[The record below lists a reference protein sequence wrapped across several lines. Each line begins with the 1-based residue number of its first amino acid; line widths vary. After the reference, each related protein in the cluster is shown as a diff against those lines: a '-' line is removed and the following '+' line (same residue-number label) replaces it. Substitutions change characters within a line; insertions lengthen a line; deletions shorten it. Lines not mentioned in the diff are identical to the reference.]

1 MKGIELIASEN
12 FVSDQVMQ
20 AMGSCLTNKYAE
32 GYPGKRYYGG
42 CEVVDQSET
51 IAIERLK
58 KLFNAEWANVQPH
71 SGAQANAAVFFAVL
85 NPGDT
90 FLGLN
95 LSHGGHLSHGSPVN
109 SSGVLYHATEYNV
122 KEDTGRVDYDQMEE
136 VALREKPKLIV
147 GGGSAY
153 SRDWD
158 YKRMR
163 EIADKVGALL
173 MIDMAHPAGLIAA
186 GLLNNPL
193 EYAHIVI
200 KVNQVGYF
208 SNGAK
213 TARVSYFEKF
223 GSLDGKTYE
232 IVDAEQGD
240 VVATGTL
247 PTAQKEETLSGE
259 LVHTISFD
267 AVTESGSYYIRIP
280 DAGLDASARS
290 PQDVADGLDT
300 DTILSPTFS
309 IENHV
314 YDALFSDMTKYF
326 YYQRQGIDLEETYA
340 GVFARENLH
349 PNDVT
354 VKKWSDRDNPNA
366 ETYDVSGG
374 WYDAGDYGKYV
385 SPAAGTVEDLLL
397 AYELFPDTFNNMD
410 LNIPETDPNNA
421 RYVDAPGMLSELKW
435 ELDMLLKLEHSDKDG
450 SFYVAANYKDDV
462 IYLEDTL
469 RSTDTYQSDD
479 SAKDLRSHLATADA
493 AAIFAHAYLVYREI
507 PAYADFADTC
517 LETALRAWNW
527 VTDPS
532 NPKHMSIGA
541 ANRTYT
547 FTQEEFDRDLFWA
560 AGSLYRAVKT
570 AGGDVSPYEN
580 YLLANCNTDA
590 VQNCFKNI
598 SLSYNHAG
606 ESFLGFF
613 HYLYQNEQ
621 PNAAMTEAFS
631 NFTPWR
637 TNMLQ
642 HNNWGMVF
650 PNWGYWW
657 GSNRNVAQNAM
668 TLLLGSV
675 IMEGQDNIPTA
686 VSEAADHAFDYL
698 LGDNPISFSYVS
710 GYGER
715 SVENIYSKIY
725 SVDAALTPYQ
735 VPKGYVTEG
744 TNNHNN
750 RHLSKFDGKCYMD
763 SDTEYTTNENTIYG
777 NASALFL
784 TAAVIA
790 GHTEPDPEPDTVQGD
805 VNADG
810 TFDLA
815 DVVMLQKWLIRAGT
829 LTDWTA
835 GDWNDDETITV
846 VDLCLMK
853 RALQQA

>member
-1 MKGIELIASEN
+1 
-12 FVSDQVMQ
+12 
-20 AMGSCLTNKYAE
+20 
-32 GYPGKRYYGG
+32 
-42 CEVVDQSET
+42 
-51 IAIERLK
+51 
-58 KLFNAEWANVQPH
+58 
-71 SGAQANAAVFFAVL
+71 
-85 NPGDT
+85 
-90 FLGLN
+90 
-95 LSHGGHLSHGSPVN
+95 
-109 SSGVLYHATEYNV
+109 
-122 KEDTGRVDYDQMEE
+122 
-136 VALREKPKLIV
+136 
-147 GGGSAY
+147 
-153 SRDWD
+153 
-158 YKRMR
+158 
-163 EIADKVGALL
+163 
-173 MIDMAHPAGLIAA
+173 
-186 GLLNNPL
+186 
-193 EYAHIVI
+193 
-200 KVNQVGYF
+200 
-208 SNGAK
+208 
-213 TARVSYFEKF
+213 
-223 GSLDGKTYE
+223 
-232 IVDAEQGD
+232 
-240 VVATGTL
+240 
-247 PTAQKEETLSGE
+247 
-259 LVHTISFD
+259 
-267 AVTESGSYYIRIP
+267 
-280 DAGLDASARS
+280 
-290 PQDVADGLDT
+290 
-300 DTILSPTFS
+300 
-309 IENHV
+309 
-314 YDALFSDMTKYF
+314 
-326 YYQRQGIDLEETYA
+326 
-340 GVFARENLH
+340 
-349 PNDVT
+349 
-354 VKKWSDRDNPNA
+354 
-366 ETYDVSGG
+366 
-374 WYDAGDYGKYV
+374 
-385 SPAAGTVEDLLL
+385 
-397 AYELFPDTFNNMD
+397 
-410 LNIPETDPNNA
+410 
-421 RYVDAPGMLSELKW
+421 MLSELKW

-570 AGGDVSPYEN
+570 VGGDVSPYEN
-580 YLLANCNTDA
+580 YLLANCNTDT

-675 IMEGQDNIPTA
+675 ILEGQDNIPTA

-790 GHTEPDPEPDTVQGD
+790 GHTDPEPDTVQGD

-853 RALQQA
+853 RALNTPKTLERIFLESELLLAHNRWSTD

>member
-1 MKGIELIASEN
+1 M
-12 FVSDQVMQ
+12 
-20 AMGSCLTNKYAE
+20 
-32 GYPGKRYYGG
+32 
-42 CEVVDQSET
+42 
-51 IAIERLK
+51 
-58 KLFNAEWANVQPH
+58 
-71 SGAQANAAVFFAVL
+71 
-85 NPGDT
+85 
-90 FLGLN
+90 
-95 LSHGGHLSHGSPVN
+95 
-109 SSGVLYHATEYNV
+109 
-122 KEDTGRVDYDQMEE
+122 
-136 VALREKPKLIV
+136 
-147 GGGSAY
+147 
-153 SRDWD
+153 
-158 YKRMR
+158 
-163 EIADKVGALL
+163 
-173 MIDMAHPAGLIAA
+173 A
-186 GLLNNPL
+186 GLLSVVLCSSVLTANAWAANVEETPGLQLQTILIDNDGKNWTTESWGGATMTPNTNWTTLNMQDYYEHGMLHFAVKNNGTGTTTFRIGLVSHHHNQTIKIEWSSL
-193 EYAHIVI
+193 EQYGKLNAETNWTAYSLPIKTLVDAYPDSDFRLDNFWYVYVGGVSSDTTLSFQNVKITSTDDERQYPMI

-259 LVHTISFD
+259 MVHTISFD
-267 AVTESGSYYIRIP
+267 AVTEPGSYYIRIP

-580 YLLANCNTDA
+580 YLLANCNTDT

-621 PNAAMTEAFS
+621 PNAAMTAAFS

-675 IMEGQDNIPTA
+675 IMEGQDHIPTA

-744 TNNHNN
+744 TNYHNN

-790 GHTEPDPEPDTVQGD
+790 GHTKPEPDTVQGD

-853 RALQQA
+853 RALNTPKTLERIFLESELLLAHNRWSTD

>member
-1 MKGIELIASEN
+1 MRDGKELKPCLSGRGVTKVFGFGDAKTVAVDHVDFDFHEGEFVSIVGESGSGKTTLSKMLLGLISVTEGEIDFQGKPRDISNGKKKKEYWKGIQAIFQDPFASYNMFKRVDSVLLDCINMRGDKNLPKEEKERLMTEACS
-12 FVSDQVMQ
+12 FVNLKY
-20 AMGSCLTNKYAE
+20 AELTNKYPFE
-32 GYPGKRYYGG
+32 LSGG
-42 CEVVDQSET
+42 QMQRLM
-51 IAIERLK
+51 IARI
-58 KLFNAEWANVQPH
+58 
-71 SGAQANAAVFFAVL
+71 
-85 NPGDT
+85 
-90 FLGLN
+90 FLL
-95 LSHGGHLSHGSPVN
+95 
-109 SSGVLYHATEYNV
+109 
-122 KEDTGRVDYDQMEE
+122 
-136 VALREKPKLIV
+136 KPKILL
-147 GGGSAY
+147 
-153 SRDWD
+153 
-158 YKRMR
+158 
-163 EIADKVGALL
+163 ADEPTS
-173 MIDMAHPAGLIAA
+173 MIDAC
-186 GLLNNPL
+186 
-193 EYAHIVI
+193 
-200 KVNQVGYF
+200 
-208 SNGAK
+208 S
-213 TARVSYFEKF
+213 R
-223 GSLDGKTYE
+223 
-232 IVDAEQGD
+232 
-240 VVATGTL
+240 AT
-247 PTAQKEETLSGE
+247 
-259 LVHTISFD
+259 I
-267 AVTESGSYYIRIP
+267 
-280 DAGLDASARS
+280 
-290 PQDVADGLDT
+290 
-300 DTILSPTFS
+300 
-309 IENHV
+309 
-314 YDALFSDMTKYF
+314 
-326 YYQRQGIDLEETYA
+326 
-340 GVFARENLH
+340 
-349 PNDVT
+349 
-354 VKKWSDRDNPNA
+354 
-366 ETYDVSGG
+366 
-374 WYDAGDYGKYV
+374 
-385 SPAAGTVEDLLL
+385 
-397 AYELFPDTFNNMD
+397 
-410 LNIPETDPNNA
+410 
-421 RYVDAPGMLSELKW
+421 
-435 ELDMLLKLEHSDKDG
+435 LDMLLKLEHSDKDG

-631 NFTPWR
+631 NFNPWR

-675 IMEGQDNIPTA
+675 ILEGQDNIPTA

-744 TNNHNN
+744 TNYHNN

>member
-1 MKGIELIASEN
+1 M
-12 FVSDQVMQ
+12 
-20 AMGSCLTNKYAE
+20 
-32 GYPGKRYYGG
+32 
-42 CEVVDQSET
+42 
-51 IAIERLK
+51 
-58 KLFNAEWANVQPH
+58 
-71 SGAQANAAVFFAVL
+71 
-85 NPGDT
+85 
-90 FLGLN
+90 
-95 LSHGGHLSHGSPVN
+95 
-109 SSGVLYHATEYNV
+109 
-122 KEDTGRVDYDQMEE
+122 
-136 VALREKPKLIV
+136 
-147 GGGSAY
+147 
-153 SRDWD
+153 
-158 YKRMR
+158 
-163 EIADKVGALL
+163 
-173 MIDMAHPAGLIAA
+173 
-186 GLLNNPL
+186 
-193 EYAHIVI
+193 
-200 KVNQVGYF
+200 
-208 SNGAK
+208 
-213 TARVSYFEKF
+213 
-223 GSLDGKTYE
+223 
-232 IVDAEQGD
+232 
-240 VVATGTL
+240 
-247 PTAQKEETLSGE
+247 
-259 LVHTISFD
+259 
-267 AVTESGSYYIRIP
+267 
-280 DAGLDASARS
+280 
-290 PQDVADGLDT
+290 
-300 DTILSPTFS
+300 
-309 IENHV
+309 
-314 YDALFSDMTKYF
+314 
-326 YYQRQGIDLEETYA
+326 
-340 GVFARENLH
+340 
-349 PNDVT
+349 
-354 VKKWSDRDNPNA
+354 
-366 ETYDVSGG
+366 
-374 WYDAGDYGKYV
+374 
-385 SPAAGTVEDLLL
+385 
-397 AYELFPDTFNNMD
+397 
-410 LNIPETDPNNA
+410 
-421 RYVDAPGMLSELKW
+421 
-435 ELDMLLKLEHSDKDG
+435 
-450 SFYVAANYKDDV
+450 
-462 IYLEDTL
+462 
-469 RSTDTYQSDD
+469 
-479 SAKDLRSHLATADA
+479 
-493 AAIFAHAYLVYREI
+493 
-507 PAYADFADTC
+507 
-517 LETALRAWNW
+517 RAWNW

-580 YLLANCNTDA
+580 YLLANCNTDT

-675 IMEGQDNIPTA
+675 ILEGQDNIPTA

-744 TNNHNN
+744 TNYHNN

-784 TAAVIA
+784 TAAAIA
-790 GHTEPDPEPDTVQGD
+790 GHTEPDPVQGD